1 LRGAPIIQDDEY
13 IQTLMDLGL
22 TFLQAKIYLTLAK
35 LGKAEA
41 KTISKASNVAR
52 PDVYRVMPTLEKLGL
67 AEKIIATPTIYKA
80 TPLKEGYYFLLQKKT
95 REHTE
100 LQQKTIDLI
109 RNSHESND
117 KTTLQKEEQQFVL
130 ISSKT
135 LLLKKCGIEDSMA
148 QTSIDVVGDYEGVM
162 GWFFKNCQNFERA
175 IKRGVKIRIITEK
188 HKSNESMQK
197 ISPIFK
203 NNPLFEI
210 RYITSPVPIKTVIY
224 DGKKA
229 NMYVRTSHNNEI
241 TPSLW
246 SNNHQFAKVM
256 TAYFEKIW
264 DKAQDSPRIPAIQK
278 RRHKSAAKLG
288 QTV

>member
-1 LRGAPIIQDDEY
+1 MLQLQDDDLY
-13 IQTLMDLGL
+13 IQTLMKLGL

-52 PDVYRVMPTLEKLGL
+52 PDVYRVMPTLEKVGL
-67 AEKIIATPTIYKA
+67 VEKIIATPTIYKA
-80 TPLKEGYYFLLQKKT
+80 TPLKEGCYFLLQKKT
-95 REHTE
+95 REYTE

-109 RNSHESND
+109 KNSHESN

-135 LLLKKCGIEDSMA
+135 LLMKKCEIADSMA
-148 QTSIDVVGDYEGVM
+148 QTSIDAVGDYEGVM
-162 GWFFKNCQNFERA
+162 GWFFKNCQNFERV

-188 HKSNESMQK
+188 GKGIESMQK

-224 DGKKA
+224 DKKKA
-229 NMYVRTSHNNEI
+229 NMYVRTSHDNEI

-246 SNNHQFAKVM
+246 SNNHQFVKVM
-256 TAYFEKIW
+256 KAYFEQIW
-264 DKAQDSPRIPAIQK
+264 DKAQYSPDTCHPKA
-278 RRHKSAAKLG
+278 
-288 QTV
+288 

>member
-1 LRGAPIIQDDEY
+1 MLQDDDVH
-13 IQTLMDLGL
+13 IQTLMKLEL
-22 TFLQAKIYLTLAK
+22 TFLQAKIYLALVK
-35 LGKAEA
+35 LGKAEV

-67 AEKIIATPTIYKA
+67 VEKIIATPTIYKA
-80 TPLKEGYYFLLQKKT
+80 TPLKEGYYFLLQNKT

-109 RNSHESND
+109 KNSHESND

-135 LLLKKCGIEDSMA
+135 LHRKKGAIADSMS
-148 QTSIDVVGDYEGVM
+148 QTSIDAIGDYEDVM
-162 GWFFKNCQNFERA
+162 GWFFKNCQNFERV

-188 HKSNESMQK
+188 GKGIESMQK

-210 RYITSPVPIKTVIY
+210 RYVTSPVPIKTVIY
-224 DGKKA
+224 DKKKA
-229 NMYVRTSHNNEI
+229 NMYVRTSHDNEI

-246 SNNHQFAKVM
+246 SNNHQFVKVM
-256 TAYFEKIW
+256 KAYFEQIW
-264 DKAQDSPRIPAIQK
+264 DKAQYSPDTCHPKA
-278 RRHKSAAKLG
+278 
-288 QTV
+288 